1 MVLLFFVVGRI
12 GGWMYGCDWMH
23 GWLSVCVD
31 GCVEPLAWLNLPQAR
46 FVCSTVVLLFFLLLD
61 G

>member
-1 MVLLFFVVGRI
+1 MCE
-12 GGWMYGCDWMH
+12 CDWMH

-46 FVCSTVVLLFFLLLD
+46 FVCSVGVLLFCCCMGEWVGKLV
-61 G
+61 GGWIGG